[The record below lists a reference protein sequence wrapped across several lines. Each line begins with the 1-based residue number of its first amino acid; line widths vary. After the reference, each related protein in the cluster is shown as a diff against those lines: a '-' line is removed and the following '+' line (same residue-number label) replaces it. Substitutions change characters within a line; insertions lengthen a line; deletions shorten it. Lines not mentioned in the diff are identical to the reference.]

1 MSFPQRTAFLVLAIL
16 ILAQT
21 TALASPSRW
30 GDVTGPLT
38 ASSLGVRVP
47 RTLQE
52 VATLTTADYARMNAA
67 IARRQ
72 VEIRRL
78 AADGA
83 LPVSSVV
90 TTPTGSRRMAGS
102 LASVNASHL
111 YSSASCGVFWTDF
124 PGSGTDVWGGGW
136 TRSNA
141 SAILQALGNFYKQG
155 NYVSGWG
162 NSGYVG
168 TNAEGYSTHVWRYW
182 WESTYSFFTEGD
194 HWIKNG
200 DGSYDW
206 GPWHCTAQAFK

>member
-1 MSFPQRTAFLVLAIL
+1 MSIPHRTAVFVLAIL

-21 TALASPSRW
+21 TALASPPSW

-38 ASSLGVRVP
+38 ARSLGVRVP

-72 VEIRRL
+72 VEIGRL
-78 AADGA
+78 AADGT
-83 LPVSSVV
+83 LPVNSVV
-90 TTPTGSRRMAGS
+90 TTPSGARRMPGA

-111 YSSASCGVFWTDF
+111 YSGASCGVFWTDY
-124 PGSGTDVWGGGW
+124 PGSGSDVWGGGW

-141 SAILQALGNFYKQG
+141 TATLQAIGYFYKDG
-155 NYVSGWG
+155 ARVSGWG
-162 NSGYVG
+162 TSGYVG
-168 TNAEGYSTHVWRYW
+168 TNAEGYSAHVWRYW
-182 WESTYSFFTEGD
+182 WEPTYSFFTEGD
-194 HWIKNG
+194 HWIMSG
-200 DGSYDW
+200 GSYDW